1 MSAATTLHVDTR
13 FDISICICTF
23 RRPELLDQL
32 LAALTEQS
40 CDALR
45 IEVVVV
51 DNDPAHSAAPVL
63 RDWQSR
69 FPAPL
74 HVRHES
80 TPNIAQAR
88 NAAVHT
94 AQGEW
99 VLFIDDDE
107 APDPDWIRHLVATQ
121 REYHADAVFAPVLPR
136 YRDDT
141 PAWIREGDFFNRR
154 RFATG
159 TVITTKDT
167 RTGNVLIRRSKLMA
181 VSSPNGGPFD
191 AAFGR
196 TGAEDTM
203 LFRDMLE
210 HGAKFVWCD
219 EATVSEEVPAQ
230 RANLNWLLRRSYRL
244 GQTYVLSEIAR
255 LRGLPRLLRAGQ
267 LGARALLQLL
277 LAAGISVASL
287 PFSRSMSIRWLRIT
301 LAQCGKLSALA
312 GHRYHE
318 YGN

>member
-1 MSAATTLHVDTR
+1 MNAPI
-13 FDISICICTF
+13 DISICICTF
-23 RRPELLDQL
+23 RRPALLDQL
-32 LAALTEQS
+32 LAALTEQP
-40 CDALR
+40 CDGLR
-45 IEVVVV
+45 VEVVVV
-51 DNDPAHSAAPVL
+51 DNDPAGSAAAVL
-63 RDWQSR
+63 RDWQAR
-69 FPAPL
+69 FPMPL
-74 HVRHES
+74 HARHES

-94 AQGEW
+94 AQGQW

-107 APDPDWIRHLVATQ
+107 APDQDWIRKLVATQ
-121 REYHADAVFAPVLPR
+121 RNTDADAVFAPVLPR
-136 YRDDT
+136 YLPDT
-141 PAWIREGDFFNRR
+141 PDWIRRGDFFQRR

-159 TVITTKDT
+159 TVIGSSDA

-181 VSSPNGGPFD
+181 LAGPFD

-203 LFRDMLE
+203 LFRDMLAQ
-210 HGAKFVWCD
+210 GARFVWCD

-244 GQTYVLSEIAR
+244 GQTYVLAEIAR
-255 LRGLPRLLRAGQ
+255 LQGWSRWQRVVRLGLRAAVQ
-267 LGARALLQLL
+267 LVI
-277 LAAGISVASL
+277 AAATTILSL
-287 PFSRSMSIRWLRIT
+287 PFSRIMAIRWLRT
-301 LAQCGKLSALA
+301 TAGQCGKLSALA

>member
-1 MSAATTLHVDTR
+1 MSAPI
-13 FDISICICTF
+13 DISICICTF
-23 RRPELLDQL
+23 RRPALLDQL
-32 LAALTEQS
+32 LSALTEQS

-45 IEVVVV
+45 MEVVVV
-51 DNDPAHSAAPVL
+51 DNDPANSAAPVL
-63 RDWQSR
+63 RDWQAH
-69 FPAPL
+69 FPMPL
-74 HVRHES
+74 HLLHES

-107 APDPDWIRHLVATQ
+107 APDPDWIRHIVAAQ
-121 REYHADAVFAPVLPR
+121 RHYDADAVFAPVLPR

-141 PAWIREGDFFNRR
+141 PAWIRNGDFFNRR

-159 TVITTKDT
+159 TVITTTDA

-181 VSSPNGGPFD
+181 VPGPFD

-203 LFRDMLE
+203 LFRDMLA
-210 HGAKFVWCD
+210 HGAKFIWCD

-255 LRGLPRLLRAGQ
+255 LRGVTRFARATQ
-267 LGARALLQLL
+267 LGLRALLQLL
-277 LAAGISVASL
+277 VAAAVTLASF
-287 PFSRSMSIRWLRIT
+287 PFSRIMAIRWLRTT

>member
-1 MSAATTLHVDTR
+1 MTAPI
-13 FDISICICTF
+13 DISICICTF
-23 RRPELLDQL
+23 RRPALLDQL
-32 LAALTEQS
+32 LMALTEQA
-40 CDALR
+40 CDGLR
-45 IEVVVV
+45 VEVVVV
-51 DNDPAHSAAPVL
+51 DNDPAGSAGEVL

-69 FPAPL
+69 MPMPL
-74 HVRHES
+74 HARHET

-107 APDPDWIRHLVATQ
+107 APDADWIRHLVQAQ
-121 REYHADAVFAPVLPR
+121 REYNADAVFAPVLPR
-136 YRDDT
+136 YLADT
-141 PAWIREGDFFNRR
+141 PDWIRTGDFFNRR

-159 TVITTKDT
+159 TAITTKDA
-167 RTGNVLIRRSKLMA
+167 RTGNVLIRRSKLM
-181 VSSPNGGPFD
+181 VVPGPFD
-191 AAFGR
+191 TAFGR

-203 LFRDMLE
+203 LFRDMLA
-210 HGAKFVWCD
+210 HGARFIWCD

-255 LRGLPRLLRAGQ
+255 LGGLQRFLRATQ
-267 LGARALLQLL
+267 LGVRALVQLL
-277 LAAGISVASL
+277 IAAGVTLLAL
-287 PFSRSMSIRWLRIT
+287 PFSRIAAVRWLRTT

>member
-1 MSAATTLHVDTR
+1 MSAPI
-13 FDISICICTF
+13 DISICICTF
-23 RRPELLDQL
+23 RRPELLDRL

-40 CDALR
+40 HDALR
-45 IEVVVV
+45 MEVVVV
-51 DNDPAHSAAPVL
+51 DNDPAGSAAPVL
-63 RDWQSR
+63 RDWQAH
-69 FPAPL
+69 FPMPL
-74 HVRHES
+74 HAVHEN
-80 TPNIAQAR
+80 TPNIANAR

-107 APDPDWIRHLVATQ
+107 APDPDWIRRLVAAQ
-121 REYHADAVFAPVLPR
+121 RRYDADAVFAPVLPR

-141 PAWIREGDFFNRR
+141 PAWIRSGDFFNRR

-159 TVITTKDT
+159 TVITTKDA
-167 RTGNVLIRRSKLMA
+167 RTGNVLIRRGKLMA
-181 VSSPNGGPFD
+181 VSAPDGGPFD

-203 LFRDMLE
+203 LFRDMLA
-210 HGAKFVWCD
+210 HGARFVWCD

-255 LRGLPRLLRAGQ
+255 LHGVQRFLRATQ
-267 LGARALLQLL
+267 LGLRALLQLL
-277 LAAGISVASL
+277 IAAGVALATL
-287 PFSRSMSIRWLRIT
+287 PFSRIMSIRWLRTT

>member
-1 MSAATTLHVDTR
+1 MTAPI
-13 FDISICICTF
+13 DISICICTF
-23 RRPELLDQL
+23 RRPALLDQL
-32 LAALTEQS
+32 LMALTEQA
-40 CDALR
+40 CDGLR
-45 IEVVVV
+45 VEVVVV
-51 DNDPAHSAAPVL
+51 DNDPAGSAAEVL

-69 FPAPL
+69 MPMPL
-74 HVRHES
+74 HARHET

-107 APDPDWIRHLVATQ
+107 APDADWIRHLVHTQ
-121 REYHADAVFAPVLPR
+121 REYNADAVFAPVLPR
-136 YRDDT
+136 YLSDT
-141 PAWIREGDFFNRR
+141 PDWIRAGDFFNRR

-159 TVITTKDT
+159 TAITTKDA
-167 RTGNVLIRRSKLMA
+167 RTGNVLIRRSKLM
-181 VSSPNGGPFD
+181 VVPGPFD
-191 AAFGR
+191 TAFGR

-203 LFRDMLE
+203 LFRDMLA
-210 HGAKFVWCD
+210 HGARFIWCD

-255 LRGLPRLLRAGQ
+255 LGGLQRFLRAAQ
-267 LGARALLQLL
+267 LGVRALIQLL
-277 LAAGISVASL
+277 IAAGVTLLAL
-287 PFSRSMSIRWLRIT
+287 PFSRIAAIRWLRTT

>member
-1 MSAATTLHVDTR
+1 MTAPV
-13 FDISICICTF
+13 DISICICTF
-23 RRPELLDQL
+23 RRPVLLDRL
-32 LAALTEQS
+32 LTALTEQV
-40 CDALR
+40 CDGLR
-45 IEVVVV
+45 VEVVVV
-51 DNDPAHSAAPVL
+51 DNDPAGSAAELL

-69 FPAPL
+69 MAMPL
-74 HVRHES
+74 HARHET
-80 TPNIAQAR
+80 TPNIARAR
-88 NAAVHT
+88 NAAVHA

-107 APDPDWIRHLVATQ
+107 TPDADWIRKLAQTQ
-121 REYHADAVFAPVLPR
+121 RRYDADAVFAPVLPR

-141 PAWIREGDFFNRR
+141 PAWIRRGDFFNRR

-159 TVITTKDT
+159 SVITTKDA

-181 VSSPNGGPFD
+181 VAGPEGGPFD
-191 AAFGR
+191 ADFGR

-203 LFRDMLE
+203 LFRDMLA
-210 HGAKFVWCD
+210 HGARFVWCD

-255 LRGLPRLLRAGQ
+255 LGGMRRFLRATR
-267 LGARALLQLL
+267 LGARALVQLPVAAGVAL
-277 LAAGISVASL
+277 LAL
-287 PFSRSMSIRWLRIT
+287 PFSRIASIRWLRIT
-301 LAQCGKLSALA
+301 LAQCGKLSALL

>member
-1 MSAATTLHVDTR
+1 MTAPI
-13 FDISICICTF
+13 DISICICTF
-23 RRPELLDQL
+23 RRPALLDQL
-32 LAALTEQS
+32 LMALTEQA
-40 CDALR
+40 CDGLR
-45 IEVVVV
+45 VEVVVV
-51 DNDPAHSAAPVL
+51 DNDPAGSAAAVL
-63 RDWQSR
+63 RDWQGR
-69 FPAPL
+69 LPMPL
-74 HVRHES
+74 HARHET

-107 APDPDWIRHLVATQ
+107 APDADWIRHLVRAQ
-121 REYHADAVFAPVLPR
+121 RQYNADAVFAPVLPR
-136 YRDDT
+136 YLPDT
-141 PAWIREGDFFNRR
+141 PDWIRTGDFFNRR

-159 TVITTKDT
+159 TAITTKDA

-181 VSSPNGGPFD
+181 VSAPVGGPFD
-191 AAFGR
+191 TAFGR

-203 LFRDMLE
+203 LFRDMLA
-210 HGAKFVWCD
+210 HGARFIWCD

-255 LRGLPRLLRAGQ
+255 LGGLPRFLRAAQ
-267 LGARALLQLL
+267 LGVRALIQLL
-277 LAAGISVASL
+277 IAAGVTLLAL
-287 PFSRSMSIRWLRIT
+287 PFSRIAAIRWLRTT